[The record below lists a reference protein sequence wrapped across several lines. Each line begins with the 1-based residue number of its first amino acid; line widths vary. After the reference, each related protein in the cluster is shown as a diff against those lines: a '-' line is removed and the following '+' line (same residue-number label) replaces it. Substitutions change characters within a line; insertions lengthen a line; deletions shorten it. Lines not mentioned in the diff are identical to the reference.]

1 MRKEFILNIIFL
13 ALANLLI
20 KPIYLLWV
28 EVKVNNIVGPSVY
41 GVFASLFSICY
52 IFQLI
57 ADPGLLNYNITFIS
71 ANRDKIRERLPY
83 MLGLKLS
90 LAILYIAVLFILVS
104 ISDYNEIAWQIFP
117 WVVANL
123 LLMSLNIFLRSNV
136 SGLGK
141 YRWDSFFSILD
152 KSLMII
158 ILCSIIYGGIMG
170 REITIVDFV
179 KGQFLALAL
188 TCISILLL
196 LSRFRIGLMPKIK
209 RKEFGAILK
218 ASLPYAW
225 LVFFMTIYTRIDT
238 YMLDLLIPD
247 ESYSAGVYAAA
258 FRLFDALNSFS
269 YLFAV
274 LLLPMF
280 SYMLSKNQK
289 VQELFK
295 SSFRLLF
302 IGIVVVGVFFGFYSG
317 DIMKFF
323 YPEDFTVAYTNVF
336 IYLMAAI
343 IPMSLAYISGSLM
356 TADGRLKELN
366 KIAFAGVILNVI
378 LNVILIKKIG
388 VIGAAIATMITQLI
402 MTIIQ
407 YYFVYRFFKIKAPWK
422 VVVNFVLF
430 IICVVIITILSK
442 EYSPLPFY
450 LNIGF
455 GILISLTLAFS
466 IQLIELKSFTSML
479 QLKITNKN
487 N

>member
-13 ALANLLI
+13 AFANLLI

-28 EVKVNNIVGPSVY
+28 EVKVNNIVGPSTY

-57 ADPGLLNYNITFIS
+57 ADPGLLNYNTTFIS
-71 ANRDKIRERLPY
+71 ANRDKIKQRLPY

-90 LAILYIAVLFILVS
+90 LAIVYVGFLFVVVS
-104 ISDYNEIAWQIFP
+104 ISDFNEIAWQIFP
-117 WVVANL
+117 WVVSNL
-123 LLMSLNIFLRSNV
+123 VLTSMIIFLRSNV
-136 SGLGK
+136 SGIGK

-158 ILCSIIYGGIMG
+158 ILCSIIYGGVLG
-170 REITIVDFV
+170 REINIVDFV
-179 KGQFLALAL
+179 KGQFLALL
-188 TCISILLL
+188 ISCISILFVLGK
-196 LSRFRIGLMPKIK
+196 FKIGLMPKVNA
-209 RKEFGAILK
+209 KEFRAILK

-238 YMLDLLIPD
+238 YMLDRLIED
-247 ESYSAGVYAAA
+247 DSYSAGVYAAA
-258 FRLFDALNSFS
+258 FRIFDALNSFS

-280 SYMLSKNQK
+280 SYMLSKNQAIHK
-289 VQELFK
+289 LFQ

-302 IGIVVVGVFFGFYSG
+302 IGIVVVGIFFAFYSAE
-317 DIMKFF
+317 IMQFF
-323 YPEDFTVAYTNVF
+323 YPQDFTEAYEMVF

-343 IPMSLAYISGSLM
+343 IPMSMAYISGSLL
-356 TADGRLKELN
+356 TADGQLKELN
-366 KIAFAGVILNVI
+366 KIAFSGVIMNIV
-378 LNVILIKKIG
+378 LNVILIIYMG
-388 VIGAAIATMITQLI
+388 LIGAAIATMLTQLI

-407 YYFVYRFFKIKAPWK
+407 YFYVYKRFKINANWR
-422 VVVNFVLF
+422 VVLNFSLF
-430 IICVVIITILSK
+430 IISVLIITILSK

-455 GILISLTLAFS
+455 GILISLAIAFS

-479 QLKITNKN
+479 QVKISNKN